1 MSLSL
6 AMAERG
12 LLSDGLIRLGIRN
25 LLKVRLDEEAAKE
38 RAAPDGRLAQFL
50 DELRDSPIAIET
62 DAANEQHYEVP
73 PRFFQLALG
82 PHLKYSS
89 CWYDPGVTDIGQ
101 AEATMLGKTCERAE
115 LVDGQDVL
123 ELGCGWGSLTLWMAE
138 HYPNSRITGVSNSAP
153 QREHILGQA
162 KERGLDNVTILTRDV
177 NALELDAASF
187 DRVVSVEMFE
197 HVRNHE
203 RLLARIHDWLRPS
216 GKLFVHVF
224 SHKHYAYPFEM
235 GGTGDDD
242 DWMAKYFF
250 TGGVMPSESL
260 FAHMQ
265 RDMVLERHWRVRG
278 THYEK
283 TANDWLRNTDAN
295 RDEILSVFAETYG
308 AEDAKLWLQR
318 WRIFFMACAELW
330 GYADGYE
337 WWVNHY
343 RFERGADV
351 RPGSPSIS

>member
-6 AMAERG
+6 NLAERG

-25 LLKVRLDEEAAKE
+25 LLRVRLDEEAEKE

-50 DELRDSPIAIET
+50 DELRSSPVAVET

-73 PRFFQLALG
+73 ARFFELALG

-89 CWYDPGVTDIGQ
+89 CWFDDGVADLGV
-101 AEATMLGKTCERAE
+101 AEAAMLALSCARAE
-115 LVDGQDVL
+115 LEDGQEVL

-138 HYPNSRITGVSNSAP
+138 HYPQSRITGVSNSAS
-153 QREHILGQA
+153 QREFILA
-162 KERGLDNVTILTRDV
+162 RAAERDLTNVEILTRDV
-177 NALELDAASF
+177 NHLELEAAAY

-203 RLLARIHDWLRPS
+203 VLLRRIHGWLRPG

-224 SHKHYAYPFEM
+224 AHKHYAYPFQVE
-235 GGTGDDD
+235 GAGEDD

-250 TGGVMPSESL
+250 TGGIMPSESL
-260 FAHMQ
+260 FAHLQ

-278 THYEK
+278 THYED
-283 TANDWLRNTDAN
+283 TANHWLANTDAH
-295 RDEILSVFAETYG
+295 RDEILAVFTEVYG
-308 AEDAKLWLQR
+308 ADEAKLWVQR

-330 GYADGYE
+330 GYDGGHE
-337 WWVNHY
+337 WFVVHY

-351 RPGSPSIS
+351 RPGGSAA